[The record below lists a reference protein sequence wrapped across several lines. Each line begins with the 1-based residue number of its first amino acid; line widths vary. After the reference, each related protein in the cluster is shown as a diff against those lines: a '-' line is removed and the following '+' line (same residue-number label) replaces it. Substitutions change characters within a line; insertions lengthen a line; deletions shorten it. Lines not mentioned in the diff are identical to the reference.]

1 VKCWSSCIDCNRW
14 GHPGDE
20 KLIMEL
26 LESDLEALRQG
37 DSNECLSRLQ
47 SGSFLLESARRV
59 TVRRKQCDKL
69 FSRVAP
75 PSHLPNPAPDAL
87 SAGLFYER
95 QHSVGP
101 LFMPLTIYAGILA
114 TMAIATPRPIKP
126 NAVRSQ
132 SQR

>member
-1 VKCWSSCIDCNRW
+1 MKCWSSCIDCNRW

-26 LESDLEALRQG
+26 LE
-37 DSNECLSRLQ
+37 N
-47 SGSFLLESARRV
+47 
-59 TVRRKQCDKL
+59 KL

>member
-1 VKCWSSCIDCNRW
+1 VKCWSAASTAIA
-14 GHPGDE
+14 GDIPATRSSSWNYW
-20 KLIMEL
+20 KAIWKHY
-26 LESDLEALRQG
+26 AKG